1 GYSAGTSNLMSFSEI
16 VFNFRVTPEVLS
28 AGLAYALVVGLF
40 GGFLPARQ
48 AATVRLVEILRQ

>member
-1 GYSAGTSNLMSFSEI
+1 MSFSEI

-48 AATVRLVEILRQ
+48 AATVRLAEILRQ